1 MSYSPHNIR
10 NVCLLGHGGNGKTT
24 LVESFLYMTGA
35 RDRLGKTPD
44 GNTICDYDPEEIKRQ
59 ISISA
64 AVAPIEYNGCKI
76 NVLDTPGNFDFAG
89 EVVESLAVADAAVL
103 VCAAKGGLSV
113 GTERAWKLLD
123 DRKMPR
129 IVYISKMDEDNVDF
143 NSAFETLRDHFGKNI
158 APLMV
163 PIWDADKK
171 VTGIVDVLH
180 KRAFVPN
187 GNQRKEIPIP
197 EDKISVVDEIYGQLQ
212 HCLQVCHE
220 ILGVEG
226 DIQAQKTE

>member
-10 NVCLLGHGGNGKTT
+10 NICLLGHGGNGKTT

-35 RDRLGKTPD
+35 RDRLGRTSD
-44 GNTICDYDPEEIKRQ
+44 GNTICDYDPEEVKRQ

-113 GTERAWKLLD
+113 GTERVHYW
-123 DRKMPR
+123 
-129 IVYISKMDEDNVDF
+129 
-143 NSAFETLRDHFGKNI
+143 
-158 APLMV
+158 
-163 PIWDADKK
+163 
-171 VTGIVDVLH
+171 
-180 KRAFVPN
+180 
-187 GNQRKEIPIP
+187 
-197 EDKISVVDEIYGQLQ
+197 
-212 HCLQVCHE
+212 
-220 ILGVEG
+220 
-226 DIQAQKTE
+226 